1 MPPRI
6 ATAWLVV
13 AMLALAPPTSAWA
26 VCTLDPGDPFEPHA
40 SMPRGPFAGR
50 CLDTSEE
57 RSIRILSPDQA
68 AAYGL
73 APDRDRIF
81 VIANLRHA
89 GRYWVAEIDPQAV
102 EEVILQVEHFPA
114 IVPAAHTQLCFRFR
128 PGQGPR
134 LVPQIGPAD
143 PGLTRLTDLVYSV
156 EAAYLVHGEPYDLVK
171 GMQNHYATAYRF
183 VSLESRYRQMVFHD
197 HHRVEQIR
205 LKLAPEE
212 RRRLL
217 IRALRDSDTAQLGRM
232 YHTLA
237 LNCTTE
243 LIRAIDRSVT
253 YSAWQRLLAAVTFF
267 LDRVPTECRGQL
279 ALRGL
284 IPDRDEPPLP
294 DLEKDR
300 GLPFLAPAAAARP

>member
-6 ATAWLVV
+6 GTAWLAV
-13 AMLALAPPTSAWA
+13 AMLVLALPTPARA
-26 VCTLDPGDPFEPHA
+26 VCTLDPNDPFEPHA

-50 CLDTSEE
+50 CLDTSEQ

-73 APDRDRIF
+73 TPDRDRIF

-102 EEVILQVEHFPA
+102 EEVILQVEYFPA
-114 IVPAAHTQLCFRFR
+114 VVPAAHTQLCFRFR
-128 PGQGPR
+128 PGQAPR

-143 PGLTRLTDLVYSV
+143 SGATRLTDLVYSV
-156 EAAYLVHGEPYDLVK
+156 EAAYLIHGEPYDLVK
-171 GMQNHYATAYRF
+171 GTQDHYATAYRF
-183 VSLESRYRQMVFHD
+183 VSLETRYRQMVLHE

-217 IRALRDSDTAQLGRM
+217 IRVLRDSDAAQLGRM
-232 YHTLA
+232 YDTLG

-243 LIRAIDRSVT
+243 LIRAIDGSVT
-253 YSAWQRLLAAVTFF
+253 YSAWQHVLAAATFF
-267 LDRVPTECRGQL
+267 LDGVPTQCRGQL

-284 IPDRDEPPLP
+284 LPDRDEPPLP

-300 GLPFLAPAAAARP
+300 SLPFLAPAAARP